1 MGCVRCG
8 GRQCRRRGTRNGQW
22 RACRAKR
29 TGRVAADA
37 MPMEHIVVVGDPGTG
52 KSTLLSTMCK
62 GAAQF
67 KSGLSIGT
75 GMTAALQTEVVDG
88 KRYSDTPGLNDA
100 SKKQAAANAIS
111 DAIILGGA
119 VKLIF
124 VVTLE
129 AGRLRQSNLATV
141 RLVLD
146 ALVAKGIQVDGLFS
160 IIINKM
166 SPGEV
171 VGWNDPALGG
181 PALLADQ
188 INRGFAADL
197 LLFLG
202 HVPLLVDAGDSRLP
216 AAEAARLDGMLA
228 EMRSMTVPRGTHI
241 DVKVD
246 ELEALTERI
255 VRELTAMRTEN
266 QEARIALAAQLTKER
281 NEALAKASESK
292 QDIDAIKA
300 RYEDDMRRVRGAH
313 NVWTAVSSVASA
325 VGVALPGIFRV
336 IAIAQRR

>member
-1 MGCVRCG
+1 
-8 GRQCRRRGTRNGQW
+8 
-22 RACRAKR
+22 
-29 TGRVAADA
+29 
-37 MPMEHIVVVGDPGTG
+37 MEHIVVVGDPGTG

-111 DAIILGGA
+111 DAIILGGP

-129 AGRLRQSNLATV
+129 AGRLRQSNLATI

-146 ALVAKGIQVDGLFS
+146 ALVAKGIQVNSLFS
-160 IIINKM
+160 VIINKM
-166 SPGEV
+166 SPGEM

-188 INRGFAADL
+188 INRGFAADTL
-197 LLFLG
+197 LLLG
-202 HVPLLVDAGDSRLP
+202 HVPLLVDAGNSRLP
-216 AAEAARLDGMLA
+216 AAEAAQLDGMLA
-228 EMRSMTVPRGTHI
+228 EMRTMTVPRGTHI
-241 DVKVD
+241 DVQVD
-246 ELEALTERI
+246 KLEALTKR
-255 VRELTAMRTEN
+255 VTREMAAMRTEH
-266 QEARIALAAQLTKER
+266 QEAIIALAAQQAKELK
-281 NEALAKASESK
+281 EALATASAESK
-292 QDIDAIKA
+292 QGIDAIKA
-300 RYEDDMRRVRGAH
+300 SHEDDMRRLRGAH
-313 NVWTAVSSVASA
+313 NMWTAVSSVASA
-325 VGVALPGIFRV
+325 VGVALPGLFRV
-336 IAIAQRR
+336 IDRAQRG

>member
-171 VGWNDPALGG
+171 VGWTDPALGG

-241 DVKVD
+241 DVQVG
-246 ELEALTERI
+246 ELEALTERV
-255 VRELTAMRTEN
+255 VRELAAMRTEN
-266 QEARIALAAQLTKER
+266 QEDRIALVAQLTKER
-281 NEALAKASESK
+281 NEALAKATESK

-300 RYEDDMRRVRGAH
+300 RYEDDMRRARGAH

-336 IAIAQRR
+336 IAIAQRK